1 MAISKEKKREIVADY
16 SEKMSNSQAMILA
29 GYRGLSVADIS
40 ELRVRLR
47 EVEGGFQVV
56 KNTLFDLAL
65 RDAGIPVP
73 FGQLEGPIGVGYC
86 FDEVPPVAKVM
97 TEFAREQAK
106 LKVQGAIVGSQF
118 LDAEGVKSLADLPA
132 REVLLAQLVGAVQG
146 PMSNLVT
153 TITAPMRELV
163 QVLQARSEQNQEAA
177 A

>member
-1 MAISKEKKREIVADY
+1 LAISKEKKREIVADY
-16 SEKMSNSQAMILA
+16 AEKMSSTQAMILTD
-29 GYRGLSVADIS
+29 YRGLTVADMS

-65 RDAGIPVP
+65 QDAGIPVP
-73 FGQLEGPIGVGYC
+73 GGHLEGPIAIGYC
-86 FDEVPPVAKVM
+86 FDEVPPVAKALI
-97 TEFAREQAK
+97 EFAKQQAN
-106 LKVQGAIVGSQF
+106 LKVHGAILGGEF
-118 LDAEGVKSLADLPA
+118 LDAGGVKALADLPA

-163 QVLQARSEQNQEAA
+163 QVMEARSEQNQEAA